1 MSYYKNQYVP
11 TTVEA
16 STSQSTVDAL
26 LDTETANNRAEPWNK
41 LNKTMKI
48 QKINAYA
55 TKYAAE
61 NNVAEEEL
69 RKFLMNCLD
78 KSRLQNTK
86 DIKYDKVKQEIV
98 GIPALTYNTS
108 GNKFT
113 LKNMEPSTIKRVA
126 TLKRP
131 KAAEASKT
139 PPSIINPEDLLR

>member
-16 STSQSTVDAL
+16 ANSQTTVDAL
-26 LDTETANNRAEPWNK
+26 LDNETAHNRAEPWNK
-41 LNKTMKI
+41 LNKTVKI

-61 NNVAEEEL
+61 NNTSEAEL
-69 RKFLMNCLD
+69 RRFLMNCLD

-86 DIKYDKVKQEIV
+86 DVKYDKVKQEIV
-98 GIPALTYNTS
+98 SIPALAYNTS
-108 GNKFT
+108 SNKFT
-113 LKNMEPSTIKRVA
+113 LKCVEPASSKRVA

-131 KAAEASKT
+131 T
-139 PPSIINPEDLLR
+139 VVPSTVIPTTTNPEDLL